1 MKTEFT
7 FGERTTVILRPEN
20 AQDEKLI
27 ELTFKNARELRLVN
41 SALYGGGIG
50 IEALT
55 AQETFQDKRLPRLD
69 DKVTGG
75 VRYVEN
81 PTSSPQSSILKD
93 LESSAREFEGS
104 MMNDLQD
111 GPYPALRKEHFELQ
125 SHQQDLHDRRKQLE
139 DDPF

>member
-55 AQETFQDKRLPRLD
+55 AQDTYE
-69 DKVTGG
+69 VTDNQG
-75 VRYVEN
+75 RKYKA
-81 PTSSPQSSILKD
+81 TSSEPQSSILKD
-93 LESSAREFEGS
+93 LESSAREFESSPVQGQQNCGYHRPEEILNGS
-104 MMNDLQD
+104 DLGLD
-111 GPYPALRKEHFELQ
+111 
-125 SHQQDLHDRRKQLE
+125 
-139 DDPF
+139 